1 MAGIKNAENVMEG
14 EAFMKLNE
22 VEMLKA
28 IHNTTTRMFPEAKL
42 AVVNA
47 LKKDKQVVAMV
58 GDGVNDGP
66 LKAANRCRHGK
77 KGTEIQRSR
86 RSDFN

>member
-28 IHNTTTRMFPEAKL
+28 IHNNPLTRMFPEAKL

-47 LKKDKQVVAMV
+47 LKKDVVAMV
-58 GDGVNDGP
+58 GD
-66 LKAANRCRHGK
+66 
-77 KGTEIQRSR
+77 E
-86 RSDFN
+86 

>member
-1 MAGIKNAENVMEG
+1 MEG

-28 IHNTTTRMFPEAKL
+28 IHNTTHNRMFPEAKL

-66 LKAANRCRHGK
+66 CIGGQYRCRHGK
-77 KGTEIQRSR
+77 KGTEIAKAADLILIDDDLSK
-86 RSDFN
+86 

>member
-1 MAGIKNAENVMEG
+1 MAGIKTENVMEG

-28 IHNTTTRMFPEAKL
+28 IHNTLTRMFPEEL

-47 LKKDKQVVAMV
+47 LKKDKQVS
-58 GDGVNDGP
+58 
-66 LKAANRCRHGK
+66 HG
-77 KGTEIQRSR
+77 GRWRE
-86 RSDFN
+86 

>member
-1 MAGIKNAENVMEG
+1 MEG

-28 IHNTTTRMFPEAKL
+28 IHNTTLNPYVSKAKL

-66 LKAANRCRHGK
+66 ALKAANIGVAMGK
-77 KGTEIQRSR
+77 RELKLQKKPQIL
-86 RSDFN
+86 F

>member
-1 MAGIKNAENVMEG
+1 MEG

-28 IHNTTTRMFPEAKL
+28 IHNTTLNSCPEAKL

-47 LKKDKQVVAMV
+47 LKK
-58 GDGVNDGP
+58 
-66 LKAANRCRHGK
+66 RSCSHG
-77 KGTEIQRSR
+77 GRWRE
-86 RSDFN
+86 

>member
-1 MAGIKNAENVMEG
+1 MAGIKNTENVMEG

-28 IHNTTTRMFPEAKL
+28 IHNTTLNRMFPEAKL

-47 LKKDKQVVAMV
+47 LKDKAS
-58 GDGVNDGP
+58 
-66 LKAANRCRHGK
+66 CSHG
-77 KGTEIQRSR
+77 GRWRQ
-86 RSDFN
+86 

>member
-28 IHNTTTRMFPEAKL
+28 IHNTTLNPY
-42 AVVNA
+42 VSS
-47 LKKDKQVVAMV
+47 
-58 GDGVNDGP
+58 
-66 LKAANRCRHGK
+66 KAGC
-77 KGTEIQRSR
+77 
-86 RSDFN
+86 